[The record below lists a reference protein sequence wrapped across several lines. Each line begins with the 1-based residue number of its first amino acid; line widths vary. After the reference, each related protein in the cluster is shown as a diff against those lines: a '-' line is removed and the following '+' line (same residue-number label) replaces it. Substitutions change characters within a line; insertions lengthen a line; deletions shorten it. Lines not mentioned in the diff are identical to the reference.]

1 MARSMKNSKRQEK
14 RLLETR
20 AELVRA
26 ALEAGMISRKDIC
39 KVTGLQMHE
48 LANLFTKD
56 RKVYG
61 EYVVRRKTISDIAS
75 DNILEIVNDPEH
87 PQHFAASK
95 YILSTY
101 KSDLDEVLES
111 QDEESVS
118 ISVGG
123 ESKANP
129 ITIKFGKDKKKK
141 EED

>member
-1 MARSMKNSKRQEK
+1 MARSMNNKARKEAK
-14 RLLETR
+14 LLETR

-26 ALEAGMISRKDIC
+26 ALESGNISRKDIC
-39 KVTGLQMHE
+39 KVTGLRLHE

-75 DNILEIVNDPEH
+75 DNILDIVNDPTH

-101 KSDLDEVLES
+101 KSDLDEVLEDKS
-111 QDEESVS
+111 GEDISVS
-118 ISVGG
+118 LGG
-123 ESKANP
+123 SKGSP
-129 ITIKFGKDKKKK
+129 ITINFGSSKKS
-141 EED
+141 EE